1 MKGVSTGYTTSSVS
15 SAASF
20 SEQEQ
25 NLNTYTATTSVFT
38 VSRDE
43 KMSVSLSVDEQDI
56 LKLSEGQTAQASR
69 RIQIRD
75 GRVKEVE

>member
-15 SAASF
+15 SAASS

-25 NLNTYTATTSVFT
+25 NLNTYTATTAVFT